1 MDKRNDAGFVSIPES
16 YTRRQL
22 NALYREIPLKDTTS
36 RLLRKY
42 FNGRAVSPLSLGMRD
57 IRREALH
64 ATEIYTA
71 AIANI

>member
-1 MDKRNDAGFVSIPES
+1 MCCPLLFSPFVGLRSKIES
-16 YTRRQL
+16 WL
-22 NALYREIPLKDTTS
+22 
-36 RLLRKY
+36 
-42 FNGRAVSPLSLGMRD
+42 NGRAVSPLPLGMRD

>member
-1 MDKRNDAGFVSIPES
+1 MS
-16 YTRRQL
+16 YRFEL
-22 NALYREIPLKDTTS
+22 S
-36 RLLRKY
+36 
-42 FNGRAVSPLSLGMRD
+42 FNGRAVSPLPLGMRD